1 MIVLSG
7 ELCYNNNIRLRRSL
21 MDIGRAIRELRQE
34 RGVTQEQL
42 AQALSVSVQTVS
54 RWENNVN
61 APDLSMLPQLAV
73 YFKVTADHLLGL
85 ERNDTMA
92 KLIKTTETFELA
104 SKQEAEEM
112 VLKFKGEKF
121 PVLKDFRITESGDKT
136 ILEVTKEF
144 NTELEN
150 MKFN

>member
-1 MIVLSG
+1 
-7 ELCYNNNIRLRRSL
+7 
-21 MDIGRAIRELRQE
+21 MDIGRTIKELRQK
-34 RGVTQEQL
+34 RGITQEEFSE
-42 AQALSVSVQTVS
+42 ALRVSVQTIS
-54 RWENNVN
+54 RWENGVN

-73 YFKVTADHLLGL
+73 YFGVTTDYLLGL

-92 KLIKTTETFELA
+92 KLIRTTETFELA

-121 PVLKDFRITESGDKT
+121 PVLKDYKIIPDGDRVM
-136 ILEVTKEF
+136 LEVTKEF
-144 NTELEN
+144 NSELDN

>member
-1 MIVLSG
+1 
-7 ELCYNNNIRLRRSL
+7 
-21 MDIGRAIRELRQE
+21 
-34 RGVTQEQL
+34 
-42 AQALSVSVQTVS
+42 
-54 RWENNVN
+54 
-61 APDLSMLPQLAV
+61 MLPQLAV
-73 YFKVTADHLLGL
+73 YFKVTIDYLLGL

-121 PVLKDFRITESGDKT
+121 PILKDHKITTAGDKV

-144 NTELEN
+144 NSELDN
-150 MKFN
+150 MKFD

>member
-1 MIVLSG
+1 M
-7 ELCYNNNIRLRRSL
+7 NI
-21 MDIGRAIRELRQE
+21 GKTIRELRQN
-34 RGVTQEQL
+34 RGITQEDFSE
-42 AQALSVSVQTVS
+42 ALRVSVQTVS
-54 RWENNVN
+54 RWENGVN

-73 YFKVTADHLLGL
+73 YFGVTTDYLLGL
-85 ERNDTMA
+85 ERNNTMA

-121 PVLKDFRITESGDKT
+121 PLLKDYKISADGNRV

-144 NTELEN
+144 NSELDS
-150 MKFN
+150 MRFD

>member
-1 MIVLSG
+1 
-7 ELCYNNNIRLRRSL
+7 
-21 MDIGRAIRELRQE
+21 MDIGRTIKELRQK
-34 RGVTQEQL
+34 RGITQEE
-42 AQALSVSVQTVS
+42 LSKILRVSVQTVS
-54 RWENNVN
+54 RWENGIN
-61 APDLSMLPQLAV
+61 APDLSMLPQLAA
-73 YFKVTADHLLGL
+73 YFRVTTDYLLGL

-92 KLIKTTETFELA
+92 KLIKTTEVFELT

-121 PVLKDFRITESGDKT
+121 PVLKDYKINSEGDKV

-144 NTELEN
+144 NTDFEN

>member
-1 MIVLSG
+1 
-7 ELCYNNNIRLRRSL
+7 
-21 MDIGRAIRELRQE
+21 MDIGRVIKELRQK
-34 RGVTQEQL
+34 RGITQEE
-42 AQALSVSVQTVS
+42 LSDTLRVSIQTIS
-54 RWENNVN
+54 RWENGAN
-61 APDLSMLPQLAV
+61 APDLSMLPQLAL
-73 YFKVTADHLLGL
+73 YFSVTTDYLLGV
-85 ERNDTMA
+85 ERNETMA

-121 PVLKDFRITESGDKT
+121 PVLKDYKITADGDKV

-144 NTELEN
+144 NSDLES

>member
-1 MIVLSG
+1 
-7 ELCYNNNIRLRRSL
+7 
-21 MDIGRAIRELRQE
+21 MDIGKVIKELRQK
-34 RGVTQEQL
+34 RGITQEEFSE
-42 AQALSVSVQTVS
+42 ALRVSVQTIS
-54 RWENNVN
+54 RWENGVN

-73 YFKVTADHLLGL
+73 YFRVTTDYLLGL
-85 ERNDTMA
+85 ERSDNMA

-104 SKQEAEEM
+104 SEQEAKEM

-121 PVLKDFRITESGDKT
+121 PVLKDHKIATVGDKV

-144 NTELEN
+144 NSELDN

>member
-1 MIVLSG
+1 
-7 ELCYNNNIRLRRSL
+7 
-21 MDIGRAIRELRQE
+21 MDIGRSIKELRQK
-34 RGVTQEQL
+34 RGITQEEL
-42 AQALSVSVQTVS
+42 ADALRVSVQTIS
-54 RWENNVN
+54 RWENGAN

-73 YFKVTADHLLGL
+73 YFSVTTDYLLGV
-85 ERNDTMA
+85 ERNETMA

-121 PVLKDFRITESGDKT
+121 PVLKDYKITADGDKV

-144 NTELEN
+144 NSDLES

>member
-1 MIVLSG
+1 M
-7 ELCYNNNIRLRRSL
+7 NIGST
-21 MDIGRAIRELRQE
+21 IRELRQR
-34 RGVTQEQL
+34 RGITQEEFSE
-42 AQALSVSVQTVS
+42 ALRVSVQTVS
-54 RWENNVN
+54 RWENGVN

-73 YFKVTADHLLGL
+73 YFGVTADYLLGL

-112 VLKFKGEKF
+112 ALKFKGEKF
-121 PVLKDFRITESGDKT
+121 PVLKDYRITAEGDKV

-144 NTELEN
+144 NSDLGS

>member
-1 MIVLSG
+1 
-7 ELCYNNNIRLRRSL
+7 
-21 MDIGRAIRELRQE
+21 MDIGRTIKELRQK
-34 RGVTQEQL
+34 RGITQEEFSE
-42 AQALSVSVQTVS
+42 ALRVSVQTVS
-54 RWENNVN
+54 RWENGVN

-73 YFKVTADHLLGL
+73 YFKVTTDYLLGL

-92 KLIKTTETFELA
+92 KLIKTTETFEMT

-121 PVLKDFRITESGDKT
+121 PVLKDYKITAEGNKT

-144 NTELEN
+144 NSELDE

>member
-1 MIVLSG
+1 
-7 ELCYNNNIRLRRSL
+7 
-21 MDIGRAIRELRQE
+21 MDIGRKIKELRQK
-34 RGVTQEQL
+34 RGITQEEFSE
-42 AQALSVSVQTVS
+42 ALRISVQTIS
-54 RWENNVN
+54 RWENELN

-73 YFKVTADHLLGL
+73 YFGVTTDYLLGL

-121 PVLKDFRITESGDKT
+121 PVLKDYRIIPDGDRV

-144 NTELEN
+144 NSELEN

>member
-1 MIVLSG
+1 
-7 ELCYNNNIRLRRSL
+7 
-21 MDIGRAIRELRQE
+21 MDIGKTIKELRRQ
-34 RGVTQEQL
+34 RGITQESL
-42 AQALSVSVQTVS
+42 AETLRVSVQTVS
-54 RWENNVN
+54 RWENEIN

-73 YFKVTADHLLGL
+73 YFKVTTDYLLGL

-92 KLIKTTETFELA
+92 KLLKTTETFELS

-121 PVLKDFRITESGDKT
+121 PVLKDHKIISNGDKV

-144 NTELEN
+144 NSELDS
-150 MKFN
+150 MKFE

>member
-1 MIVLSG
+1 
-7 ELCYNNNIRLRRSL
+7 
-21 MDIGRAIRELRQE
+21 MDIGRTIKELRQK
-34 RGVTQEQL
+34 RGITQEEFSE
-42 AQALSVSVQTVS
+42 ALRVSVQTIS
-54 RWENNVN
+54 RWENGVN

-73 YFKVTADHLLGL
+73 YFKVTTDYLLGL

-92 KLIKTTETFELA
+92 KLIKTTETFEMT

-121 PVLKDFRITESGDKT
+121 PVLKDYKITAEGNKT

-144 NTELEN
+144 NSELDE